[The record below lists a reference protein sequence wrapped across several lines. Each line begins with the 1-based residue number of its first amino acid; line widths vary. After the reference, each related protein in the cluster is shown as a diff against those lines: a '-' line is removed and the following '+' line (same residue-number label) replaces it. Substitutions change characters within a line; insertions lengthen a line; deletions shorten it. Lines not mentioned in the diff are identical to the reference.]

1 MCADTKEAL
10 KKRLE
15 EFRNQ
20 TTAVL
25 EHYRAFGVVKT
36 VQADGS
42 IPKVSRLD
50 AEYRTVS
57 RVLRFALRVAPTP
70 AYPVRPSHR
79 SAAES
84 RCRRLSI
91 HTGCTFCA
99 CQRWQ
104 IWADV
109 KEALKP

>member
-1 MCADTKEAL
+1 MQTTLSTQSVCADTKEAL

-42 IPKVSRLD
+42 IPKVSRL
-50 AEYRTVS
+50 E
-57 RVLRFALRVAPTP
+57 
-70 AYPVRPSHR
+70 
-79 SAAES
+79 AES
-84 RCRRLSI
+84 TVQS
-91 HTGCTFCA
+91 HG
-99 CQRWQ
+99 
-104 IWADV
+104 
-109 KEALKP
+109 